1 MVCALK
7 GNETEEWTL
16 VTGARAREHTHTHT
30 HTHTLG
36 QVRGRSGP
44 GYTHTL
50 EQGMFSDSQT
60 VIWE

>member
-1 MVCALK
+1 MVCVLK

-16 VTGARAREHTHTHT
+16 VTRVRV

-60 VIWE
+60 AIWE